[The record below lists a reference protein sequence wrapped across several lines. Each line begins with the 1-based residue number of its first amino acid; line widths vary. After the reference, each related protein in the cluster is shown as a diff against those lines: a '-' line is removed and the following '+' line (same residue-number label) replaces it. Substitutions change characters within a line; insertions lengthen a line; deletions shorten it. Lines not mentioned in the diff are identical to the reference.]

1 MQYLLAFFTALVI
14 SVSIIPLMIRLA
26 PRLGLVDRPDPRKVH
41 TKPIAR
47 AGGIGIVLG
56 ALAPVVLGLPLDVE
70 IQAYLWGC
78 LVLLAFGLW
87 DDVRELGHYTK
98 FVGQLIAVAPVVYY
112 ADLHVYCLPFFGLE
126 SLPDEFTQP
135 FTVFALIGMINALN
149 HSDGLDGLAGGL
161 SVLSLAAIA
170 YLAHNAGGQA
180 ATVVAVGALG
190 GIVGFLRY
198 NTHPARVFMGDGGS
212 QFLGFSL
219 GFLAVLLTQRVNPAL
234 SPALPALL
242 LGLPIVDILAVFAQR
257 IYGGMNWFKA
267 TRNHIHHRLLDL
279 GFGHYGSV
287 VVIYSVQTVLVLSA
301 VLLSYESDAL
311 IAGLYLGI
319 CGGLFLFLILAE
331 RREWRANR
339 TKSAPRLTRIVES
352 LKRHPRFKSGLLT
365 AVATAVASLFLV
377 ASLAASHVP
386 RDMAIGSL
394 ALAALLLFLIG
405 ARRDTSMLART
416 VNYITAAFVV
426 YLESRY
432 MPSSGLAVLHWAGTV
447 YFAVLALAIGLAMR
461 YAESDFRTTPMDFLI
476 LFLVLSVGFLAEQQL
491 VQTQFGVML
500 VKLVIVFYGCELVL
514 SRLGPRWN
522 PLNLSALSALGIL
535 GIRGLI

>member
-1 MQYLLAFFTALVI
+1 MHYLLGFFTALVI

-26 PRLGLVDRPDPRKVH
+26 PRLGLVDRPDARKVH
-41 TKPIAR
+41 TTPIPR

-56 ALAPVVLGLPLDVE
+56 ALAPVALWLPLDVE
-70 IQAYLWGC
+70 IQAYLFGC

-87 DDVRELGHYTK
+87 DDIRELGHYTK
-98 FVGQLIAVAPVVYY
+98 FVGQLIAVVPVVYY
-112 ADLHVYCLPFFGLE
+112 ADLHVYCLPFFGLDA
-126 SLPDEFTQP
+126 LPDAFTKP
-135 FTVFALIGMINALN
+135 FTIFALVGMINALN

-170 YLAHNAGGQA
+170 YLAHGAGGQA
-180 ATVVAVGALG
+180 AALIAVCALG
-190 GIVGFLRY
+190 GLVGFLRY

-242 LGLPIVDILAVFAQR
+242 LGLPIVDILAVFGQR
-257 IYGGMNWFKA
+257 AYHGMNWFKA

-301 VLLSYESDAL
+301 VLLRYESDAL
-311 IAGLYLGI
+311 IAGLYLGV
-319 CGGLFLFLILAE
+319 CGALFLFLYVAE
-331 RREWRANR
+331 RNGWRATR
-339 TKSAPRLTRIVES
+339 PKSALWFTRFVEA
-352 LKRHPRFKSGLLT
+352 LKRHPSLKRALLSV
-365 AVATAVASLFLV
+365 VAASVAALFLGASLT
-377 ASLAASHVP
+377 ASHVP

-394 ALAALLLFLIG
+394 VLAALLLFLVG
-405 ARRDTSMLART
+405 TRRDTSMAART
-416 VNYITAAFVV
+416 VNYVTAAFVI

-432 MPSSGLAVLHWAGTV
+432 IPSLGTGSLGIAETTYFAALAV
-447 YFAVLALAIGLAMR
+447 AIGLAMR

-476 LFLVLSVGFLAEQQL
+476 LFLVLSVGFLAEQEL
-491 VQTQFGVML
+491 VQTQFGVMV

-514 SRLGPRWN
+514 SRLGSRWN
-522 PLNLSALSALGIL
+522 PLNMSALTALGIL
-535 GIRGLI
+535 GVRGLL

>member
-26 PRLGLVDRPDPRKVH
+26 PRLGLVDRPDARKVH
-41 TKPIAR
+41 CQPIPR
-47 AGGIGIVLG
+47 AGGAGIVLG
-56 ALAPVVLGLPLDVE
+56 ALIPLALWLPIDPLLL
-70 IQAYLWGC
+70 AYLWGS
-78 LVLLAFGLW
+78 LTLLAFGLW
-87 DDVRELGHYTK
+87 DDAVELGHYTK
-98 FVGQLIAVAPVVYY
+98 FLGQFVAVLPVVYY
-112 ADLHVYCLPFFGLE
+112 ADLHVYCLPFSGLE
-126 SLPDEFTQP
+126 ALPDAITKP
-135 FTVFALIGMINALN
+135 FTVFAIVGMINALN

-170 YLAHNAGGQA
+170 YLSHGAGDQTA
-180 ATVVAVGALG
+180 MIVSLSALG

-219 GFLAVLLTQRVNPAL
+219 GFLAVLLTQRTNPAL

-242 LGLPIVDILAVFAQR
+242 LGLPIVDILAVFVQR
-257 IYGGMNWFKA
+257 VYQGMNWFKA

-287 VVIYSVQTVLVLSA
+287 VVIYSVQTVFVLSA
-301 VLLSYESDAL
+301 VLMSYENDSIIL
-311 IAGLYLGI
+311 GLYLII
-319 CGGLFLFLILAE
+319 CGMLFAFLYTAE
-331 RREWRANR
+331 SHGWRMAR
-339 TKSAPRLTRIVES
+339 TKPAPRLTRLVES
-352 LKRHPRFKSGLLT
+352 LKRHPRFKSALLT
-365 AVATAVASLFLV
+365 AVAMAIAGLFLA
-377 ASLAASHVP
+377 ASILTSHVP

-405 ARRDTSMLART
+405 VRRDTSILART
-416 VNYITAAFVV
+416 VNYITAAFVI
-426 YLESRY
+426 YLESQY
-432 MPSSGLAVLHWAGTV
+432 IPSLGIALVNWAGTAF
-447 YFAVLALAIGLAMR
+447 FALLAVAIGMAMR

-476 LFLVLSVGFLAEQQL
+476 LFLVLSVGFLAEQEL
-491 VQTQFGVML
+491 VQTQLGIML

-514 SRLGPRWN
+514 SRLGPKWN

-535 GIRGLI
+535 GFRGLI